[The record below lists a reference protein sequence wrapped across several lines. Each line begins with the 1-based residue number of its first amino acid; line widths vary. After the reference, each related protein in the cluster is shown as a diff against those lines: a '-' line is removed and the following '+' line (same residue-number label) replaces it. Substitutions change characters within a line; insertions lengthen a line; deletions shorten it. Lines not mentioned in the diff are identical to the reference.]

1 MAFKKQSVSE
11 MWFWMTE
18 SHLRTCTQIPVRLS
32 VSTKG
37 CPDFT
42 NQLLGQLAIDSDLF
56 SFIRNKKSGTLWS
69 ALLTG
74 CGHQLDTNSRKANFR
89 S

>member
-1 MAFKKQSVSE
+1 MEMKNSKDSRHFQFLFEGNSMMAFKKQSVSE

-42 NQLLGQLAIDSDLF
+42 NQLPGQLAID
-56 SFIRNKKSGTLWS
+56 
-69 ALLTG
+69 
-74 CGHQLDTNSRKANFR
+74 
-89 S
+89 